1 MARSLFIAAALAPFA
16 AGLLIGGSLALPAL
30 AQPAA
35 VTSPADP
42 AALDLEAIPVQ
53 PVKGP
58 LSVKGVAGE
67 DDDDA
72 PGATEGGRSHH
83 GDAYEAENEGH
94 GHDDGDGDGDGDFD
108 E

>member
-16 AGLLIGGSLALPAL
+16 AGLLIGGSLSLPAF
-30 AQPAA
+30 AQTAA

-72 PGATEGGRSHH
+72 PGALEGGRSHH
-83 GDAYEAENEGH
+83 GEAHEAEGH
-94 GHDDGDGDGDGDFD
+94 GHDDSDGDYD